1 MSEEILIKMLV
12 ESPLAVVAFYAL
24 VKINGTLQKLTDAV
38 VKMSVEND
46 KRLSKIEDTVA
57 EIKARLPDSKTI

>member
-24 VKINGTLQKLTDAV
+24 VRINGTLQKLTDAV
-38 VKMSVEND
+38 LKMSVEND